1 MKTMKKNNR
10 LKKTKYKRQMKNN
23 KFIKTKYRIQTKQIQ
38 YGGKKYVDGT
48 IPGYQEIKEV
58 IEINYTNAQDEL
70 QKLRAHRF
78 YIQKY
83 ENVIPE
89 SLPENTLIKLETK
102 FFSFGNKVECDDNT
116 YLKLASLNLEKIIK
130 DVLHWNPFLNFPYNY
145 EEYKPVEVYL
155 HSPKPRV
162 EDQVGI
168 DGKPFYLKDFF
179 DRSWWNSQKWWVD
192 TKDDERIFPQEKAR
206 GLKAK
211 EIEHEQ
217 RMAAR
222 REQAVETIFSPPPPQ
237 PELPLPPNKDEI
249 IKQLQE
255 EIRRLNE
262 ENQQLQK
269 EITNLT
275 SKMQELQ
282 SKQ

>member
-23 KFIKTKYRIQTKQIQ
+23 NFIKTKYRIQTKQIQ

-89 SLPENTLIKLETK
+89 SLPENTLIRLQTK
-102 FFSFGNKVECDDNT
+102 TFFSSKVECDDNT

-145 EEYKPVEVYL
+145 EKYEPYDVYL
-155 HSPKPRV
+155 HTSKQRV
-162 EDQVGI
+162 EDKLGI
-168 DGKPFYLKDFF
+168 DGPFYLQDFF
-179 DRSWWNSQKWWVD
+179 DHSWWNSQKWWVD
-192 TKDDERIFPQEKAR
+192 TKNDERIFPQEKAR
-206 GLKAK
+206 VLKAK
-211 EIEHEQ
+211 ELEHEQ

-222 REQAVETIFSPPPPQ
+222 REQAVETIFSPPPPPQ
-237 PELPLPPNKDEI
+237 PEVSLPPNKDEI

-269 EITNLT
+269 EITILT